1 MHYLSRCVRGG
12 QIPAAN
18 GKATLTCGPARPT
31 VCVMITIH
39 ATTVTVD
46 GAGVM
51 LRGPSGSGKSDLA
64 IRLIHDGA
72 QLVADDQTV
81 LFVEHS
87 RLMAQ
92 PPAEI
97 AGLMEVRGVGI
108 VKMGPPSIAPV
119 AIVIDLVESHDV
131 PRIPDFEHIE
141 LMGHSVPRI
150 YLSPFEFSAAAKVR
164 LALRALMES

>member
-1 MHYLSRCVRGG
+1 
-12 QIPAAN
+12 
-18 GKATLTCGPARPT
+18 
-31 VCVMITIH
+31 MITIH
-39 ATTVTVD
+39 ATTVAID

-81 LFVEHS
+81 LFVEGG

-97 AGLMEVRGVGI
+97 AGKMEVRGVGI
-108 VKMGPPSIAPV
+108 VRMGAPVIAPV
-119 AIVIDLVESHDV
+119 ALVIDMVETHDV
-131 PRIPDFEHIE
+131 PRIPEFEPIE
-141 LMGHSVPRI
+141 LIGHSVPRI
-150 YLSPFEFSAAAKVR
+150 YLSPFELSAAAKVR
-164 LALRALMES
+164 LALRVLMET